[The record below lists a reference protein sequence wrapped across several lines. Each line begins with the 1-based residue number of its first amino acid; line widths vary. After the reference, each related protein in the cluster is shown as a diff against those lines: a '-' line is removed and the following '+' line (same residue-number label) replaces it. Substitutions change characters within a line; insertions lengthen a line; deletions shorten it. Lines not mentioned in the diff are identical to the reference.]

1 MTQEQRERKLRQQI
15 HGLRVKKFH
24 WPLDAFRFIIKGLGY
39 GESLRALPEDRLTE
53 LKALLL
59 KYRKH
64 GRPQIFSFDRQGK
77 YMFYLMKT
85 AGWTESQLR
94 EFTIQHYSK
103 THWNLLNKKERR
115 AVIAMLQNYIKQNEK
130 KAKNTT
136 KKETSN
142 GHPQDPQG

>member
-1 MTQEQRERKLRQQI
+1 MTQEQRERILRQEI

-24 WPLDAFRFIIKGLGY
+24 WTLNDFKFIIKGLGY

-64 GRPQIFSFDRQGK
+64 GRPQVFTFDRQGK
-77 YMFYLMKT
+77 YMFHLMKS
-85 AGWTESQLR
+85 ASWTESELR
-94 EFTIQHYSK
+94 AFMINHFSK

-130 KAKNTT
+130 KAKDN
-136 KKETSN
+136 KETSN
-142 GHPQDPQG
+142 GHTQDPQG

>member
-1 MTQEQRERKLRQQI
+1 MDQELRERKLRQQI
-15 HGLRVKKFH
+15 HAIRVKKFH

-64 GRPQIFSFDRQGK
+64 GRPQVFTFDRQGK
-77 YMFYLMKT
+77 YMFYLMKS
-85 AGWTESQLR
+85 AGWTESELR
-94 EFTIQHYSK
+94 AFMINHFSK

-130 KAKNTT
+130 KAKDN
-136 KKETSN
+136 KETSN
-142 GHPQDPQG
+142 GHTQDPQG

>member
-1 MTQEQRERKLRQQI
+1 MDQELRERKLRQQI
-15 HGLRVKKFH
+15 HAIRVKKFH

-64 GRPQIFSFDRQGK
+64 GRPQVFTFDRQGK
-77 YMFYLMKT
+77 YMFHLMKT
-85 AGWTESQLR
+85 AGWTEPELR
-94 EFTIQHYSK
+94 AFMIKHFTK

-115 AVIAMLQNYIKQNEK
+115 AVIAMLQNYIKQNDK
-130 KAKNTT
+130 QANNKTN
-136 KKETSN
+136 KETSN
-142 GHPQDPQG
+142 GKDQHPQG